1 MLGFNLSN
9 NRNSRVG
16 VDLLP
21 TGVAVV
27 NVAIDSKN
35 RGLVKHCDF
44 LPAVG
49 YAEQTK
55 VLQHWVDRNDLK
67 KTRCVSL
74 ISKHDVHLFQ
84 LEKPAVEED
93 ELLQAVIWKV
103 KDLIS
108 YDVSAAVLDVFE
120 LPPSTKSPVSYIN
133 AVVANESVVANYV
146 EVVNQS
152 GLELEVIDVHDL
164 VAKNYTTLKDF
175 SEQTVSILQFSEHDG
190 MISIYKG
197 GDLYVFRDFKIGLM
211 DIEATP
217 KGNEE
222 LYDSLL
228 LELQRSMDYFEST
241 YAMGLVQK
249 MIVFPQNPATERMAT
264 YLQNNVA
271 YEIDFAHIAMS
282 PQMQSEQ
289 LDSRCFAAY
298 CAALR

>member
-9 NRNSRVG
+9 NRGSRVG

-27 NVAIDSKN
+27 NVATDSKN
-35 RGLVKHCDF
+35 RGQVKHVDF

-49 YAEQTK
+49 HVDQAR
-55 VLQHWVDRNDLK
+55 VLQDWVNRHDLK
-67 KTRCVSL
+67 KTPCVSL

-84 LEKPAVEED
+84 LEKPTVEEH
-93 ELLQAVIWKV
+93 ELLQAVTWKV
-103 KDLIS
+103 KDLIN
-108 YDVSAAVLDVFE
+108 YEVGAAVLDVFE
-120 LPPSTKSPVSYIN
+120 LPPSPKSPVSHIN

-146 EVVNQS
+146 ELVNQS

-164 VAKNYTTLKDF
+164 VTKNYTMLNGL
-175 SEQTVSILQFSEHDG
+175 SEQTVGILQFSAHDG

-211 DIEATP
+211 DIEAAQ
-217 KGNEE
+217 KGSEE

-241 YAMGLVQK
+241 FAQGLIQQ
-249 MIVFPQNPATERMAT
+249 MIIFPQIPATERMAS

-271 YEIDFAHIAMS
+271 YEIDFAPINMS
-282 PQMQSEQ
+282 EKMQQKQ
-289 LDSRCFAAY
+289 LDSHCFAAY